1 MEGLSNAMRREA
13 ERAMQ
18 GRSMTRIGIVTNYD
32 PSNYSAKALIQP
44 EGVETGWLPVASLW
58 VGNGWGLF
66 APPKIGDVVEV
77 RFQEGGKEAGMIGL
91 RHFGDVFRPLP
102 VPSGEFWLQHQSG
115 SFLKFKNDGSVEV
128 NAAANLTATVAG
140 NASVTVEGD
149 VTASVEGS
157 VSATVGGQVTLNATG
172 NVVAT
177 APEFNLTGDVT
188 IDGEL
193 FVTGD
198 ITDLNGTRGTVGNI
212 RDVYNIH
219 THPPGSGGNT
229 NIPNQQL

>member
-1 MEGLSNAMRREA
+1 MTNANVMRREA

-18 GRSMTRIGIVTNYD
+18 GRSMTRIGTVTNYD
-32 PSNYSAKALIQP
+32 PNTYSAKALIQP
-44 EGVETGWLPVASLW
+44 EGVETGWLPIASLW
-58 VGNGWGLF
+58 VGSGWGLF

-91 RHFGDVFRPLP
+91 RHFGDVFRPLA

-115 SFLKFKNDGSVEV
+115 SFLKFKNDGSVEA

-140 NASVTVEGD
+140 NASVTVQGD
-149 VTASVEGS
+149 VN
-157 VSATVGGQVTLNATG
+157 ATVGGQVTLNATG

-212 RDVYNIH
+212 RDVYNQH
-219 THPPGSGGNT
+219 THPLSGSMT
-229 NIPNQQL
+229 TEPNQQL